1 MEFFYE
7 TVKDEVSL
15 ADFGTRLPQKLK
27 NLSEYMHFLQED
39 KSNYGHKNYKNTCRK
54 FWFLNVK
61 SSSLFRCAPSSSIMT
76 CFAGWIHSEV
86 AIQSTFVLS
95 KSCSRMSFND
105 APRLL
110 AMLINLWAL
119 VISLTS
125 ETCIDFFRETFIVAS
140 EWNEGSL
147 TFVIVS
153 DNFLTFLWI
162 SLFEIQGKL
171 IYHFPWR
178 TIALLRIL
186 EWQVGQWWNDE
197 ACCQF
202 ASSHKDFL

>member
-7 TVKDEVSL
+7 TVKDEVSF

-27 NLSEYMHFLQED
+27 NLSEYMHFLQGD

-95 KSCSRMSFND
+95 KSCSMMPFKD

-125 ETCIDFFRETFIVAS
+125 ETWIDFFRETFIVAS

-153 DNFLTFLWI
+153 DNFFDFSLNRSFRNSRKTDLPFSMKDNSLTAYSGVTSWPVMKWW
-162 SLFEIQGKL
+162 SLLPVCL
-171 IYHFPWR
+171 I
-178 TIALLRIL
+178 T
-186 EWQVGQWWNDE
+186 
-197 ACCQF
+197 
-202 ASSHKDFL
+202 